1 MKEKYKHIG
10 RRFSDELKRE
20 LVKEIDQGKMSV
32 TGVAREYSVSGTAV
46 YQWLAKHSVHY
57 RRATRVI
64 VEKQS
69 TESKLKELRARI
81 AELERSLGQ
90 KQLKIDFLEKVID
103 VAGKELGVD
112 MKKKSERPSSN
123 GSDRTGTSI
132 PGQ

>member
-1 MKEKYKHIG
+1 MKVKYKHIR
-10 RRFSDELKRE
+10 RRFSDALRRE

-32 TGVAREYSVSGTAV
+32 TGVAREYSVSGSAV

-69 TESKLKELRARI
+69 TENKLKELRARI
-81 AELERSLGQ
+81 AELERSVGQ
-90 KQLKIDFLEKVID
+90 KQMKIDFLEKVID

-112 MKKKSERPSSN
+112 IKKKSERPSSN
-123 GSDRTGTSI
+123 GSARTGTNT